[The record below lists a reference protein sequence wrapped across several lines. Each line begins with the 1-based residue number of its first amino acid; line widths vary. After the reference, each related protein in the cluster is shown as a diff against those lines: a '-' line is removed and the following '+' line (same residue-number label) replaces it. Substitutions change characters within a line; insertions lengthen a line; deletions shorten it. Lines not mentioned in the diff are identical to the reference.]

1 MPPSSVGKNRWV
13 KGETRNVLGGV
24 SRGSYAQAPSRASES
39 VFSDDLSSNG
49 SYSQN
54 VGHFGA
60 HASYQA
66 HSTAAG
72 ARASYRNGRANY
84 VANASSLTTS
94 ACSQAG
100 KAAVMVCIV
109 VGAAFLAF
117 GGDRV
122 GDVYSKLAPSAEA
135 FTSRIDDEA
144 VLDNVVNGVHKAAAD
159 AANRPGFER
168 SSFSAAEGEG
178 TAEDDD
184 DAFIKRAFAD
194 QPPLVVPTPAHR
206 SKKKLAKLTRKS
218 TDFLRSAFRGDAND
232 AFVRAAY
239 GDGKFLA
246 DAYGSTQPHDES
258 KTEHSKPH
266 SESKTEHSKPH
277 SKSTGRTRVDAEA
290 EAAPAETRK
299 AKADETVE
307 TVKVTA
313 KSKTETKTRPTETE
327 QRLAREVRARRASA
341 AERVSTR
348 ASEKKEMTKDEHSP
362 VHRGASKPVEK
373 TVEKPSAAKAVEV
386 SRTGKRE
393 HHDGREKEGK
403 TKKETKDEKKEKALQ
418 EEARRQAEEIM
429 AAAAKALAHAESDF
443 KPTEVPAEGEVRLSC
458 VADETGAMHCEY
470 PGAFDGETPIHTPKH
485 GDKKK
490 SHRESTSSK
499 KSHRES
505 TRHSHAHEEASEG
518 KKESASHARESSNHR
533 ERAKLGAEIWKP
545 VGIGKQIPV
554 TLHPFEADEMT
565 RMPAGVDM

>member
-72 ARASYRNGRANY
+72 ARAGYRNGRANY
-84 VANASSLTTS
+84 VANASSFTTS

-144 VLDNVVNGVHKAAAD
+144 ILDNVVNGVHKAAAD
-159 AANRPGFER
+159 AATRPGFER

-178 TAEDDD
+178 TAEDDDD

-206 SKKKLAKLTRKS
+206 SKKKLAKLTQSS
-218 TDFLRSAFRGDAND
+218 TEFLRNAFKGDAND
-232 AFVRAAY
+232 AFVRSAY

-246 DAYGSTQPHDES
+246 DAYGKTEHSKTEHPKTEHS
-258 KTEHSKPH
+258 KTEHSKTEH
-266 SESKTEHSKPH
+266 RSES
-277 SKSTGRTRVDAEA
+277 TGPVAVDARAEA
-290 EAAPAETRK
+290 EAAPAETKK
-299 AKADETVE
+299 AKSVE
-307 TVKVTA
+307 TVDVETA
-313 KSKTETKTRPTETE
+313 TETKTKTRPTETE
-327 QRLAREVRARRASA
+327 QRLAREVRARRASSG
-341 AERVSTR
+341 EVSTR
-348 ASEKKEMTKDEHSP
+348 DAEKKEKTKDEPSSF
-362 VHRGASKPVEK
+362 VHREASKPVEK
-373 TVEKPSAAKAVEV
+373 TVDEPSATKAVEV
-386 SRTGKRE
+386 SRTGKGE
-393 HHDGREKEGK
+393 HHDGGEKEGK
-403 TKKETKDEKKEKALQ
+403 TKDEKKDEKKEEALQ

-429 AAAAKALAHAESDF
+429 ADAAKASAHAESDF

-458 VADETGAMHCEY
+458 VADETGVMHCEY
-470 PGAFDGETPIHTPKH
+470 PGAFDGETPTHTPKH

-490 SHRESTSSK
+490 SH
-499 KSHRES
+499 
-505 TRHSHAHEEASEG
+505 HEEASEG
-518 KKESASHARESSNHR
+518 KKESGSHRESSNHR
-533 ERAKLGAEIWKP
+533 EKAKLGAEIWKP
-545 VGIGKQIPV
+545 VGMGKQIPV

-565 RMPAGVDM
+565 RLPAGVDM

>member
-1 MPPSSVGKNRWV
+1 MPPTSVGKNRWV

-72 ARASYRNGRANY
+72 ARAGYRNGRANY
-84 VANASSLTTS
+84 VANASSFTTS
-94 ACSQAG
+94 ACSHAG

-159 AANRPGFER
+159 AASRPGFER

-178 TAEDDD
+178 TAADDDD

-206 SKKKLAKLTRKS
+206 SKKKLARLTRKS
-218 TDFLRSAFRGDAND
+218 TDFLQRAFRDDAND
-232 AFVRAAY
+232 AFIRSAY

-246 DAYGSTQPHDES
+246 DAYES
-258 KTEHSKPH
+258 ELD
-266 SESKTEHSKPH
+266 ESKTEHSKPH
-277 SKSTGRTRVDAEA
+277 SKSTRRTRVDAEPVDVDAADADA
-290 EAAPAETRK
+290 EAAPAATKK
-299 AKADETVE
+299 AKAVE
-307 TVKVTA
+307 TVDASAT
-313 KSKTETKTRPTETE
+313 KTETKTRHTETE
-327 QRLAREVRARRASA
+327 QRLAREVRARRSSA
-341 AERVSTR
+341 RVSTR
-348 ASEKKEMTKDEHSP
+348 ASEKKETTKDEPSP
-362 VHRGASKPVEK
+362 VHREASSKSVEK
-373 TVEKPSAAKAVEV
+373 SVEKPSAAKAVEV
-386 SRTGKRE
+386 SGTGKRE

-403 TKKETKDEKKEKALQ
+403 TKKETKDEKKEEALQ

-429 AAAAKALAHAESDF
+429 ADAAKASAHAESDF
-443 KPTEVPAEGEVRLSC
+443 KPTTVPREGEVRLSC

-505 TRHSHAHEEASEG
+505 THTHSHAREEASEG
-518 KKESASHARESSNHR
+518 KKESGSHRESSNHR
-533 ERAKLGAEIWKP
+533 EKAKLGAEIWKP